1 MYIVLIRD
9 FFVVECESSLGRSIN
24 LNGWATQINNNNNK
38 INQSVQMNPWDENYN
53 NIRHNEWHIPLFE
66 SYIQPPLHQD
76 PTLLAQLL
84 VNPRSL

>member
-38 INQSVQMNPWDENYN
+38 INQSVQMNP
-53 NIRHNEWHIPLFE
+53 
-66 SYIQPPLHQD
+66 
-76 PTLLAQLL
+76 
-84 VNPRSL
+84 